1 MTTTSALSRAIQ
13 YLGAVEVAPGRWA
26 FKPHKDFQGY
36 LVVGSDA
43 LSGIDK
49 RLDIFGTSEAIAHF
63 LGTATRSFVRMPAW
77 WTPEKRFALVEADEV
92 ALAYETLDQCIAEKE
107 RQRALGIPWSSLGS
121 LVTADLTTGEEM
133 PA

>member
-1 MTTTSALSRAIQ
+1 MTTDTSALSRAIQ
-13 YLGAVEVAPGRWA
+13 YLRAVEVAPDCWA

-63 LGTATRSFVRMPAW
+63 LGTGSFVRMPAW
-77 WTPEKRFALVEADEV
+77 WSPEHRTAVRIKSTLELVPDMATAERYFERGTFRKSFV
-92 ALAYETLDQCIAEKE
+92 ECI
-107 RQRALGIPWSSLGS
+107 
-121 LVTADLTTGEEM
+121 TADLTTGEEV